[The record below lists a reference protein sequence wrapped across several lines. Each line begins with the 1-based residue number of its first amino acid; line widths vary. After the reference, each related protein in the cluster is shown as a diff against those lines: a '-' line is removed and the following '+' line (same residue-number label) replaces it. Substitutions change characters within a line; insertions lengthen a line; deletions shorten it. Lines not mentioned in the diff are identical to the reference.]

1 MANGM
6 CDNLL
11 LAVYLSATC
20 PVMIAPAMDED
31 MWHHPATKSN
41 ISKIQSHGHTILPVD
56 NGELASGLT
65 GDGRMAE
72 PAFIFQQLND
82 FFFKPN
88 ELTGLKIL
96 ITAGPTV
103 EAIDPVRF
111 ISNHSSGKMGVALAE
126 EFSKKGATVT
136 MIMGPSQVNINNGI
150 EVLRVTS
157 AKEMYETCLANF
169 QKAHI
174 IVMAAAVADY
184 TPDKPET
191 AKIKKE
197 SDVLQIN
204 LKRTRDILKELGALK
219 KDDQLLIGFALE
231 TNNEK
236 ENALKKLSGK
246 NADMIVLNSL
256 QDEGSGFQHDTNK
269 ITIFDK
275 RGGEFQF
282 EKKSKQ
288 EVAADI
294 VNRIIKYKNA

>member
-1 MANGM
+1 
-6 CDNLL
+6 
-11 LAVYLSATC
+11 
-20 PVMIAPAMDED
+20 
-31 MWHHPATKSN
+31 
-41 ISKIQSHGHTILPVD
+41 
-56 NGELASGLT
+56 
-65 GDGRMAE
+65 
-72 PAFIFQQLND
+72 
-82 FFFKPN
+82 
-88 ELTGLKIL
+88 
-96 ITAGPTV
+96 
-103 EAIDPVRF
+103 
-111 ISNHSSGKMGVALAE
+111 
-126 EFSKKGATVT
+126 
-136 MIMGPSQVNINNGI
+136 
-150 EVLRVTS
+150 
-157 AKEMYETCLANF
+157 
-169 QKAHI
+169 
-174 IVMAAAVADY
+174 MAAAVADY

-197 SDVLQIN
+197 SNVLQIN